1 MLKKKKIYFA
11 SLALVICSSLLAA
24 SGCSKK
30 NDEPL
35 LKDVPATTQINTAE
49 TAPSTNTPQSQADKT
64 SDTPVSNTT
73 VSQDTKKDAAPVK
86 VNENNAAPTN
96 KTTTNNTA
104 APKPATTFVYGNSS
118 GNLMNHGL
126 VAYNDGY
133 VYYDLNGLKRAK
145 SGASDYTQLSS
156 DNAGHIQVIGDW
168 VYYNSFLDGIYKVKK
183 DGSSKK
189 LIVKVNTM
197 HMQVVN
203 DWVYYLDNSQ
213 GDLGHELWKVKTDGS
228 SKTRIPMPTNPAVG
242 SSDDYV
248 FYVSGDWI
256 YLNVYLKNV
265 SPIKRQF
272 YRIKSDGSAANA
284 ILDSDVMRYS
294 VVGEWVYY
302 YDYSKKAFFKI
313 KPNGTGK
320 TLVYSPGFHIYEFI
334 VNGNSL
340 YFSVD
345 NETGNGTNEGLYKV
359 GLDGTGVTRLSE
371 TPIKYFNIAA
381 DWAYYGISDQVVLV
395 NANLGQKPEHKY
407 YLIRVKLDG
416 SIEEIVNR

>member
-1 MLKKKKIYFA
+1 MLKKKNIYFA

-30 NDEPL
+30 NDQPL
-35 LKDVPATTQINTAE
+35 LKDATAATQINTTE
-49 TAPSTNTPQSQADKT
+49 TAPSTSTPQSTADKT
-64 SDTPVSNTT
+64 SDTSASNTT
-73 VSQDTKKDAAPVK
+73 VSQDTKKDTAPVK
-86 VNENNAAPTN
+86 VTENIAAPTN

-126 VAYNDGY
+126 VAYSGGY
-133 VYYDLNGLKRAK
+133 VYYDLNGLRRAK
-145 SGASDYTQLSS
+145 PDASDYTQLSS

-183 DGSSKK
+183 DGSSRKQ
-189 LIVKVNTM
+189 IVKVTTM

-203 DWVYYLDNSQ
+203 DWIYYLESNQ
-213 GDLGHELWKVKTDGS
+213 GDMGHDIWKVKTDGS
-228 SKTRIPMPTNPAVG
+228 GKTKIPMPANPAVG
-242 SSDDYV
+242 TSDDFV

-256 YLNVYLKNV
+256 YLNVYVKNV

-284 ILDSDVMRYS
+284 ILDSGATRYS
-294 VVGEWVYY
+294 VVGDWVYY
-302 YDYSKKAFFKI
+302 YDDSKKAFFKV
-313 KPNGTGK
+313 KPNGTDN
-320 TLVYSPGFHIYEFI
+320 TLVYSPGFYIYQFI

-345 NETGNGTNEGLYKV
+345 NQSGNGTNEGLYKV
-359 GLDGTGVTRLSE
+359 GLDGTGVARLSE
-371 TPIKYFNIAA
+371 TPIKYFNIAS
-381 DWAYYGISDQVVLV
+381 DWAYYGVSDQVVLV
-395 NANLGQKPEHKY
+395 NANLGQKPEFKY

-416 SIEEIVNR
+416 SIEEIVN